1 MAAYAFLEFVKI
13 LFLESKLRLK
23 IKNTAQ
29 FVTFSSTFWLSNW
42 NHMNH
47 QAIKNTLTQK
57 SSLLKF
63 SRV

>member
-57 SSLLKF
+57 S
-63 SRV
+63 